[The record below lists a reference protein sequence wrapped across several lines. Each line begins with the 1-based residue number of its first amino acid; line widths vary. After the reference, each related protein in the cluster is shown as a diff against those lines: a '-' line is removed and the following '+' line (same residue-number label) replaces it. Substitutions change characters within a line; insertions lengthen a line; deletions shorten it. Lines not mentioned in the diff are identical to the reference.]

1 MSQTRIGVFRMDK
14 YIADIFLLISDSA
27 FSDDGVI
34 GVILLATGMLYC
46 FLGYRTLK
54 FVIAL
59 SGFLLAATAA
69 AVLAAVVVPENHVYF
84 FLAVILGG
92 VCGALA
98 LLFLYKAGIFV
109 LGAVG
114 TFLIAQAFLAANS
127 AEWAPW
133 VVVAIGVGGGVL
145 ALFLEKFI
153 MTCATAV
160 IGSWLLVGA
169 GAALLTGTHVSAPF
183 ERTPGFLVENTLL
196 VVIWAFVSLAGAVVQ
211 FTAFRTQRPPVS
223 ESSSRH

>member
-1 MSQTRIGVFRMDK
+1 MDK
-14 YIADIFLLISDSA
+14 YIADIFLLVSDSS
-27 FSDDGVI
+27 FPNDGTL

-69 AVLAAVVVPENHVYF
+69 AVLAAIVVPENHLYF
-84 FLAVILGG
+84 FFAVVLGG

-109 LGAVG
+109 LGSVG

-133 VVVAIGVGGGVL
+133 VVVVIGVGGGIL

-160 IGSWLLVGA
+160 IGAWLLVGA
-169 GAALLTGTHVSAPF
+169 GAALLTGTRVSAPF
-183 ERTPGFLVENTLL
+183 ERIPGFLVENTLL
-196 VVIWAFVSLAGAVVQ
+196 VVMWAFVSLAGAAVQ
-211 FTAFRTQRPPVS
+211 FTAFRSPKPPVG
-223 ESSSRH
+223 ENPLRQ